1 MRGDLRGF
9 TVLRPRRL
17 AEALRCLADD
27 ERPQPLAGGT
37 DLYVALNDGHSPA
50 TAWLDLTRLDE
61 LRGISPV
68 AGGLRLGAL
77 VTFAEL
83 KRSRAILRR
92 APVLAEMAATVGAAA
107 IQNRGTL
114 GGSLGNASPASDP
127 APVLQA
133 LDARVELAAL
143 DGRRIARREVP
154 LAEFFLTYRTTAA
167 RPEELITAVRVPAEA
182 LAGWRCVY
190 RKVGARRAQAISKVV
205 MAAAFRLEGR
215 PRRIAE
221 ARISFGSVAP
231 VTLRCP
237 RTEEALRGRAVDART
252 AELAR
257 ETLAGEIRPI
267 DDIRSTAVYRARVA
281 GNVLARAIAEL

>member
-9 TVLRPRRL
+9 TVLQPRRL
-17 AEALRCLADD
+17 AEALRHLADA

-37 DLYVALNDGHSPA
+37 DLFVALNDGHAPA
-50 TAWLDLTRLDE
+50 RAWLDLSRLDE
-61 LRGISPV
+61 LRGVES
-68 AGGLRLGAL
+68 GRNGLRFGAL
-77 VTFAEL
+77 ATYTDL
-83 KRSRAILRR
+83 RRSRAVARR
-92 APVLAEMAATVGAAA
+92 VPALAEMAATVGATA

-127 APVLQA
+127 APLLQA

-143 DGRRIARREVP
+143 DGRRVERREVP
-154 LAEFFLTYRTTAA
+154 LAEFFVAYRTTAA
-167 RPEELITAVRVPAEA
+167 RPEELITAVRVPAAA
-182 LAGWRCVY
+182 LAGWSCVY

-215 PRRIAE
+215 PRRIADL
-221 ARISFGSVAP
+221 RVSFGSVAP

-237 RTEEALRGRAVDART
+237 WTEEALRGRAADASA

-257 ETLAGEIRPI
+257 EKLAAEIRPI
-267 DDIRSTAVYRARVA
+267 DDIRSTADYRSQVA
-281 GNVLARAIAEL
+281 GNLLAAAIAGL